1 MKRLIIAL
9 ALLACMGAD
18 VSAQGFLNRLKDRA
32 IQTVQGKVENK
43 VDQTVSEGMDEVLDG
58 KKSDKKSK
66 NSKNEDAEM
75 VDVGD
80 AADAVDVSDAA
91 PSTATSSDFKRGS
104 IIIFDDDVT
113 AEQVGEFPSKWGMFQ
128 GTVETKTLGG
138 ICQRSS
144 PLSMTSTIGP
154 PLVFQGMMV
163 LD

>member
-80 AADAVDVSDAA
+80 AADAVDVSDAHL
-91 PSTATSSDFKRGS
+91 TSS
-104 IIIFDDDVT
+104 V
-113 AEQVGEFPSKWGMFQ
+113 A
-128 GTVETKTLGG
+128 L
-138 ICQRSS
+138 SS
-144 PLSMTSTIGP
+144 YSMT
-154 PLVFQGMMV
+154 M
-163 LD
+163 